1 MEYFSASNFLFL
13 TADLPVIDVR
23 SPSEFAAGHIP
34 SAVNVPLFADD
45 ERAIVGTIY
54 KQKGQQSAI
63 DKGMEFVE
71 PKMAA
76 LANAAKSIAIDDK
89 VGVYCWRG
97 GMRSNRTA
105 WWFEENGLQC
115 SVLTGGYKAYRNWAL
130 EDFGKPKNLVV
141 LDGPT
146 GSGKTEILHALK
158 AAGEQIIDLEGF
170 ANHKGSAFGGIGL
183 GKQPSSQQFQNDL
196 HHELAHLDT
205 EKRIWIEREGMTVGK
220 VYLPQQLW
228 YKMRES
234 TAVAIEVPL
243 SVRVERLVKDYGSAP
258 KDLLENGIRKLQQ
271 KLGGQHMKTALELL
285 NENELD
291 EVAKVLLNYYDKRYS
306 FSKEKYLERKP
317 LIIEL
322 DSNDANENASQ
333 LIALANE
340 HRL

>member
-1 MEYFSASNFLFL
+1 MEYLPAAEFLEQTRSL
-13 TADLPVIDVR
+13 KVVDVR
-23 SPSEFAAGHIP
+23 SPSEFSTGHIP
-34 SAVNVPLFADD
+34 GAINIPLFADD

-76 LANAAKSIAIDDK
+76 LADSAKSVAVNGK

-130 EDFGKPKNLVV
+130 EDFGNLEKLVV

-146 GSGKTEILHALK
+146 GSGKTEILHALRN
-158 AAGEQIIDLEGF
+158 AGEQILDLEGF

-183 GKQPSSQQFQNDL
+183 GKQPGSQQFQNDL
-196 HHELAHLDT
+196 HHELGRLDAG
-205 EKRIWIEREGMTVGK
+205 KRIWVEREGMTIGK
-220 VYLPQQLW
+220 VYLPQPLW
-228 YKMRES
+228 QKMRAS
-234 TAVAIEVPL
+234 AAIAIELPL
-243 SVRVERLVKDYGSAP
+243 SLRVERLVNDYGSAP
-258 KDLLENGIRKLQQ
+258 VDLLESSIRKLQQ
-271 KLGGQHMKTALELL
+271 KLGGQHMKAVLELL
-285 NENELD
+285 DENKLD

-306 FSKEKYLERKP
+306 YSQEKYLERKP
-317 LIIEL
+317 LILEL
-322 DSNDANENASQ
+322 NSNDANENALR
-333 LIALANE
+333 LISLANE
-340 HRL
+340 NGL